1 MSTVSRTMLG
11 TACGLFAAGAGV
23 PTVSAQGKPDTTTA
37 RDTAA
42 RGERTAPN
50 RVVEPGWPSPV
61 NDRENHTFLLA
72 DVLELRPDETSSD
85 FRWDIEG
92 WHGGDVNRLWLKSEG
107 QQNTA
112 LKADYDIDLQLLYGR
127 FVWKYYD
134 LQVGGRLETQTFRGK
149 NVTRG
154 LAVVGLEGLVPYS
167 YEVESELFIDQ
178 DANVSARL
186 SATKELQMT
195 QRLILQPRIE
205 TELAAQRVER
215 FTTGSGINN
224 LELGFRLRYEIW
236 RKFGPYVGVSFDW
249 SFFDT
254 ADLVRADGGDP
265 CQVRFVAGVRA
276 WR

>member
-1 MSTVSRTMLG
+1 MSAWSRPVLG
-11 TACGLFAAGAGV
+11 TAMALFAAGA
-23 PTVSAQGKPDTTTA
+23 PAALAQVRP
-37 RDTAA
+37 DTAA
-42 RGERTAPN
+42 ARDPTATAEPTAPN
-50 RVVEPGWPSPV
+50 LTPGSDWPSPV
-61 NDRENHTFLLA
+61 NDRENYTYLLA
-72 DVLELRPDETSSD
+72 DVLEYRLGETNSE

-92 WHGGDVNRLWLKSEG
+92 WHGGDFNRLWFKSEG

-134 LQVGGRLETQTFRGK
+134 FQIGGRVETQTFRGD

-154 LAVVGLEGLVPYS
+154 LAVIGLEGLVPYS
-167 YEVESELFIDQ
+167 YEVESALFIDQ
-178 DANVSARL
+178 DANLSARF
-186 SATKELQMT
+186 SATKELLMT
-195 QRLILQPRIE
+195 QRLILQPRLE
-205 TELAAQRVER
+205 TDLAVQRVER
-215 FTTGSGINN
+215 FTTGAGINN

-254 ADLVRADGGDP
+254 AGLVREEGGDP
-265 CQVRFVAGVRA
+265 TQIRFLAGLRV

>member
-1 MSTVSRTMLG
+1 MSTWSRVVLG
-11 TACGLFAAGAGV
+11 TACGLFAAAAGA
-23 PTVSAQGKPDTTTA
+23 PAVSAQGHPDTTTA

-42 RGERTAPN
+42 KGEGTAPKLALG
-50 RVVEPGWPSPV
+50 PGWPSPV
-61 NDRENHTFLLA
+61 NDRENHTYLLA
-72 DVLELRPDETSSD
+72 DVLEYRPKAGNSD

-92 WHGGDVNRLWLKSEG
+92 WHGGDFNRLWFKSEG
-107 QQNTA
+107 QENTA
-112 LKADYDIDLQLLYGR
+112 FKADYDIDLQLLYGR

-134 LQVGGRLETQTFRGK
+134 FQVGGRLETQTFRGE

-178 DANVSARL
+178 DANISARL
-186 SATKELQMT
+186 SATKDLLMT

-265 CQVRFVAGVRA
+265 SQVRFVAGVRA

>member
-1 MSTVSRTMLG
+1 MTVLSRAALG
-11 TACGLFAAGAGV
+11 AAVGLFAAGTRA
-23 PTVSAQGKPDTTTA
+23 PTVAAQA
-37 RDTAA
+37 RPDTAA
-42 RGERTAPN
+42 VEDTAGSRAPAAPDLA
-50 RVVEPGWPSPV
+50 PGPDWPSPV
-61 NDRENHTFLLA
+61 NDRMSHTYLLA
-72 DVLELRPDETSSD
+72 DVLEYRPEAGNND

-92 WHGGDVNRLWLKSEG
+92 WHGGDFNRLWFKSEG

-112 LKADYDIDLQLLYGR
+112 FKADYDIDLQLLYGR

-134 LQVGGRLETQTFRGK
+134 VQVGGRLETQTFRGE

-154 LAVVGLEGLVPYS
+154 LAVIGLQGLVPYS
-167 YEVESELFIDQ
+167 YEVETALFIDQ
-178 DANVSARL
+178 DANISARL

-195 QRLILQPRIE
+195 QRLILQPRVE
-205 TELAAQRVER
+205 SDLAVQRVER
-215 FTTGSGINN
+215 FTTGSGLNN

-254 ADLVRADGGDP
+254 ADLVREDGGDP
-265 CQVRFVAGVRA
+265 SQVRFLAGARV

>member
-1 MSTVSRTMLG
+1 MLLG
-11 TACGLFAAGAGV
+11 TALGLLAAGPGV
-23 PTVSAQGKPDTTTA
+23 PAAAAQGHPATTTA
-37 RDTAA
+37 RDTAVK
-42 RGERTAPN
+42 GKRTAPN
-50 RVVEPGWPSPV
+50 LVGEPGWPSPV
-61 NDRENHTFLLA
+61 NDQENHTFVLA
-72 DVLELRPDETSSD
+72 DVLEVRPHHASSD
-85 FRWDIEG
+85 FRWDLEG
-92 WHGGDVNRLWLKSEG
+92 WHGGDINRLWFKSEG

-134 LQVGGRLETQTFRGK
+134 LQLGGRLETQTFRGE

-167 YEVESELFIDQ
+167 YEVESALFIDQ
-178 DANVSARL
+178 DANISARL
-186 SATKELQMT
+186 TATKELQVT

-205 TELAAQRVER
+205 TDLAAQRVER

-236 RKFGPYVGVSFDW
+236 RKFGPYVGVSLDW

-254 ADLVRADGGDP
+254 AKLVRADGGDP
-265 CQVRFVAGVRA
+265 SQVRFLAGVRA

>member
-1 MSTVSRTMLG
+1 MR
-11 TACGLFAAGAGV
+11 
-23 PTVSAQGKPDTTTA
+23 
-37 RDTAA
+37 
-42 RGERTAPN
+42 ERAAPN
-50 RVVEPGWPSPV
+50 LTPVPVWPSPV

-72 DVLELRPDETSSD
+72 DVLEYRPEEATSD

-92 WHGGDVNRLWLKSEG
+92 WHGGDFNRLWFKSEG

-112 LKADYDIDLQLLYGR
+112 FKADYDIDLQLLYGR
-127 FVWKYYD
+127 LVWKWYD
-134 LQVGGRLETQTFRGK
+134 FQVGGRLETQTFRGES
-149 NVTRG
+149 VTRG

-178 DANVSARL
+178 DANISARL
-186 SATKELQMT
+186 GATKELLMT

-215 FTTGSGINN
+215 FTTGRGINN

-236 RKFGPYVGVSFDW
+236 RKFGPYLGVSFDW

-265 CQVRFVAGVRA
+265 SQVRFLAGVRA

>member
-1 MSTVSRTMLG
+1 MSRWSRMWLG
-11 TACGLFAAGAGV
+11 TTLGLLAAGVGPPAA
-23 PTVSAQGKPDTTTA
+23 SAQGPPDTTTA
-37 RDTAA
+37 RDTTAKK
-42 RGERTAPN
+42 ERTIPN
-50 RVVEPGWPSPV
+50 LDLGPGWPSPV
-61 NDRENHTFLLA
+61 NDRENHTWLLA
-72 DVLELRPDETSSD
+72 DVLEYRPEESASD

-92 WHGGDVNRLWLKSEG
+92 WHGGDINRLWFKSEG

-112 LKADYDIDLQLLYGR
+112 FKADYDIDLQLLYGR

-134 LQVGGRLETQTFRGK
+134 LQVGGRLETQTFRGE

-167 YEVESELFIDQ
+167 YEVESALFIDQ

-186 SATKELQMT
+186 SATKELLMT

-254 ADLVRADGGDP
+254 ADLVRGDGGDP
-265 CQVRFVAGVRA
+265 SQVRFLAGVRA